1 MLAPFADGTPPL
13 ADCWTHTHPGVP
25 HPSTFCIYS
34 KMVPGGPELHCDFVF
49 VSEDL
54 KPRVRSLT
62 VDQQTQ
68 ASDHQPLVL
77 ELG

>member
-1 MLAPFADGTPPL
+1 M
-13 ADCWTHTHPGVP
+13 
-25 HPSTFCIYS
+25 
-34 KMVPGGPELHCDFVF
+34 HCDFIF
-49 VSEDL
+49 VSEEL
-54 KPRVRSLT
+54 KARVRTLE